1 MSYKSLFF
9 FLQDTVLMN
18 LYKRMFPKWT
28 YDPHISDFIQNS
40 MAKKSSDF
48 ELPVVEKI
56 QLTKKKKKP
65 EVEKMDVWDIR
76 GRVGL
81 KWPNLT

>member
-40 MAKKSSDF
+40 MVKKSSHF

-65 EVEKMDVWDIR
+65 EVEKMDV
-76 GRVGL
+76 
-81 KWPNLT
+81 

>member
-1 MSYKSLFF
+1 
-9 FLQDTVLMN
+9 MN

-40 MAKKSSDF
+40 MVKKSSHF

>member
-65 EVEKMDVWDIR
+65 EVEKMDV
-76 GRVGL
+76 
-81 KWPNLT
+81 

>member
-56 QLTKKKKKP
+56 QLTKKKKKTV
-65 EVEKMDVWDIR
+65 VEKMDVWDIR
-76 GRVGL
+76 VGSG
-81 KWPNLT
+81 WSDLT

>member
-1 MSYKSLFF
+1 
-9 FLQDTVLMN
+9 MN

-40 MAKKSSDF
+40 MVKKSSHF

-65 EVEKMDVWDIR
+65 EVEKMDV
-76 GRVGL
+76 
-81 KWPNLT
+81 

>member
-1 MSYKSLFF
+1 MCYKSLFF